1 MKKNNGLIAKVV
13 VIFLIVALVITYT
26 VPFVTM
32 FFQNLIQV
40 EQTVASALDVDEE
53 SPGSAGQDAR

>member
-1 MKKNNGLIAKVV
+1 MKKNNGLLAKVV

-32 FFQNLIQV
+32 FF
-40 EQTVASALDVDEE
+40 
-53 SPGSAGQDAR
+53 